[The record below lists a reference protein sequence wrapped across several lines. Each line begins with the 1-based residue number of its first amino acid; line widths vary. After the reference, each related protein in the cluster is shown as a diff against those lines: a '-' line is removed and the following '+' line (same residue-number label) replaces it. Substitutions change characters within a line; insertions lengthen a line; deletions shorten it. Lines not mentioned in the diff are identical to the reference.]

1 MSENELDD
9 LLMDDMGIED
19 LDIDIELDPIENS
32 WNTLIDQ
39 IVLGNVIPVICPG
52 VLTNKGKLHD
62 VLINFFIKRYEITGD
77 DKNPLPTSFS
87 ELVYHPKFMEKTKND
102 MDCIYGFINQILSKK
117 SFPPST
123 LLQKVVSIKQFPF
136 IITTTFTPIVEQA
149 MRQVWGDEL
158 RVMCF
163 NNNPAELQDISS
175 EADLRKPTIF
185 YMMGKAG
192 AAAHRYVLTDT
203 DMLDF
208 CSSWVADTDNRPK
221 NLVSALKSTGHDGKN
236 GKYLLML
243 GNDYSDWLFRFI
255 WSSIRKPNSSS
266 THSCYASIHRQD
278 KLDLFL
284 ERNHAFMRKDPENV
298 IDEIIKRLEKKLKQI
313 EKTRFNKI
321 ELDADI
327 FISYSRSDSKIAEA
341 LYEHLTEL
349 GKRVWYDRNNITNG
363 GKFMDEIYRGIDT
376 ARYFVPI
383 FSNNI
388 EKEKNDRHVYRQEWD
403 RALTVQK
410 SLGRTYI
417 IPVAE
422 EGIDYYKA
430 SIQEELKQHNVV
442 NFCAGTDMEEIA
454 KRIVH
459 TINQE

>member
-1 MSENELDD
+1 MFEDELDD
-9 LLMDDMGIED
+9 ILLEGVDIED
-19 LDIDIELDPIENS
+19 IDVELDPLENS

-39 IVLGNVIPVICPG
+39 IVMGNVIPVICPG
-52 VLTNKGKLHD
+52 VLTDKGKLHD
-62 VLINFFIKRYEITGD
+62 ILINFFIKKFDITVSEE
-77 DKNPLPTSFS
+77 KPLPTSFS
-87 ELVYHPKFMEKTKND
+87 ELIFHPKFIERTKND
-102 MDCIYGFINQILSKK
+102 MDSIYGFINQILSKK
-117 SFPPST
+117 SFPPSS
-123 LLQKVVSIKQFPF
+123 LLQKIVSIKQFPF
-136 IITTTFTPIVEQA
+136 VITTTFTPIVEQA

-163 NNNPAELQDISS
+163 SNNPAELQDISS

-255 WSSIRKPNSSS
+255 WSAIRKSNVNS
-266 THSCYASIHRQD
+266 THSCYASKHEQD
-278 KLDLFL
+278 KLNMFL
-284 ERNHAFMRKDPENV
+284 ERNHAFMHKDPESV
-298 IDEIIKRLEKKLKQI
+298 VDEIKKRLDKKLRLVA
-313 EKTRFNKI
+313 KTRFNKV
-321 ELDADI
+321 EQDADI

-341 LYEHLTEL
+341 LYEHLTAL

-363 GKFMDEIYRGIDT
+363 GRFMDEIFRGIDS

-383 FSNNI
+383 FSSNI

-422 EGIDYYKA
+422 QGIDYYRA
-430 SIQEELKQHNVV
+430 SINEELKRHNVIEYSLD
-442 NFCAGTDMEEIA
+442 ADMEEIA
-454 KRIVH
+454 RKIVH